1 MDIIQIIL
9 KILEE
14 CFTDPF
20 LIENNKSLFFNWKW
34 VYFLLEYWAW
44 WLYFFCLLMLN
55 SIIFYTLWTLVWV
68 IPWISKLIYNNKN
81 LFYIYLKIIPFLWTL
96 SVFFWALLSSEVNF
110 INDLKKIFIW
120 NILFMLLT
128 FIVALIYNFVDKNY

>member
-1 MDIIQIIL
+1 MDTIQIIL

-20 LIENNKSLFFNWKW
+20 LIENNKSLFFNGKG
-34 VYFLLEYWAW
+34 VYFLLEYGAGG
-44 WLYFFCLLMLN
+44 LYFFCLLMLN
-55 SIIFYTLWTLVWV
+55 SIIFYTLGTLVGV
-68 IPWISKLIYNNKN
+68 IPGISKLIYNNKN
-81 LFYIYLKIIPFLWTL
+81 LFYIYLKIIPFLGTF
-96 SVFFWALLSSEVNF
+96 SVFFGALLSSKVNF
-110 INDLKKIFIW
+110 INDLKKIFIG